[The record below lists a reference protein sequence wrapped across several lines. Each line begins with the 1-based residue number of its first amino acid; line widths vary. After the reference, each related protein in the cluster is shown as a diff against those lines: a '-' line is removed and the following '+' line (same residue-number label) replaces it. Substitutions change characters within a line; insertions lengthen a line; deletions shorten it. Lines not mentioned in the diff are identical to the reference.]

1 MSAPPGGA
9 LAAIHEEE
17 ALGKAYD
24 ARLFR
29 RLWPYVRRY
38 RGQVVLT
45 LFLVFPMFV
54 LELAPA
60 WIVKTGIDRV
70 IAPAVGGDA
79 LARAAAPAAAEH
91 GTWLLRPPSG
101 VAPLVWL
108 AGLYLTTMM
117 LGALLQFVHAM
128 VMSWTGQSAMRDLRS
143 DVFRHILRLHLG
155 FFDRY
160 PVGRLVTRATNDVEN
175 VAEMF
180 SAGIVA
186 LVTDLLK
193 MVGFAVVLFLVNA
206 RLALATFLVVP
217 FLAAAT
223 VIFRLRVRDAF
234 RAVRVRIARINAVLQ
249 ETVTGMKVVQLF
261 AREERNL
268 RDFARIN
275 AEHRDAWYNSIRY
288 DSALFAVVEAA
299 GGISVAV
306 VISYGAGLVAAG
318 VVAIGTLYVFID
330 WTRRFF
336 LPLRD
341 LSAKYS
347 VMQSSMASCERIFQ
361 LLDTAPRIVDPVA
374 PVAPVRPVHGGRG
387 GAVEFRNVWFAYQRE
402 DWVLRDI
409 SFRVEP
415 GERVAFVGATGA
427 GKTSLIKLLTRLY
440 EVSRG
445 QVLLDD
451 FDLRDLPQAE
461 LRRRVA
467 MVLQDVFLFSG
478 SVADNLRLGREDVDR
493 ATIEAAARA
502 VEAHRF
508 IELLPKGYDTELRER
523 GTNLSSGQRQLLS
536 FARALAHGAD
546 VLVLDEATSSIDTE
560 TEALIQKALRRL
572 WEGRTALVIAHR
584 LSTIQDV
591 DRIFV
596 LHKGRIVEEGSH
608 EVLLARRGVYHRLYQ
623 LQYRQQ
629 EGPALTPPA
638 AAAGAGGGA
647 A

>member
-1 MSAPPGGA
+1 LDASFFPSAP
-9 LAAIHEEE
+9 
-17 ALGKAYD
+17 
-24 ARLFR
+24 RSF
-29 RLWPYVRRY
+29 
-38 RGQVVLT
+38 GQVFGHAVIHG
-45 LFLVFPMFV
+45 
-54 LELAPA
+54 EL
-60 WIVKTGIDRV
+60 
-70 IAPAVGGDA
+70 
-79 LARAAAPAAAEH
+79 RAHLPAA
-91 GTWLLRPPSG
+91 R
-101 VAPLVWL
+101 
-108 AGLYLTTMM
+108 
-117 LGALLQFVHAM
+117 
-128 VMSWTGQSAMRDLRS
+128 
-143 DVFRHILRLHLG
+143 
-155 FFDRY
+155 
-160 PVGRLVTRATNDVEN
+160 
-175 VAEMF
+175 
-180 SAGIVA
+180 
-186 LVTDLLK
+186 
-193 MVGFAVVLFLVNA
+193 
-206 RLALATFLVVP
+206 
-217 FLAAAT
+217 
-223 VIFRLRVRDAF
+223 
-234 RAVRVRIARINAVLQ
+234 
-249 ETVTGMKVVQLF
+249 
-261 AREERNL
+261 
-268 RDFARIN
+268 
-275 AEHRDAWYNSIRY
+275 
-288 DSALFAVVEAA
+288 
-299 GGISVAV
+299 
-306 VISYGAGLVAAG
+306 YGA
-318 VVAIGTLYVFID
+318 
-330 WTRRFF
+330 
-336 LPLRD
+336 
-341 LSAKYS
+341 
-347 VMQSSMASCERIFQ
+347 
-361 LLDTAPRIVDPVA
+361 RIVDPVA